1 VKSTLTAEVSRGLH
15 LPAVDTIQS
24 IQRDS
29 FSGTFALDTIRS
41 HKAGILS
48 PWKKGCVLGE
58 PATVAAVLNPGNS
71 QSSVTISLVVAIFC
85 GSREEIDFGSGEGK
99 GDSVD
104 GKKRL

>member
-1 VKSTLTAEVSRGLH
+1 M
-15 LPAVDTIQS
+15 
-24 IQRDS
+24 
-29 FSGTFALDTIRS
+29 
-41 HKAGILS
+41 
-48 PWKKGCVLGE
+48 GE